1 MTLCM
6 RPMRSMRPWGGMAAV
21 ALACGLL
28 AAATAPSLA
37 QQKTAKE
44 CTQEWRAN
52 KAANQAKGITE
63 KAYVAQCR
71 SGAAAAQPTTAPA
84 AQQPAQPPARGTATA
99 PQRQPR
105 RATTAAAPAGENQFT
120 SEAQAKSRCGSDTV
134 VWVNEPTK
142 VYHFSGSK
150 RFGNTKQGAYMCER
164 DAQAAGDRAAK
175 NEKHP

>member
-1 MTLCM
+1 MTL
-6 RPMRSMRPWGGMAAV
+6 RMRPWGGMAAA
-21 ALACGLL
+21 ALACGLI
-28 AAATAPSLA
+28 AAATVPSLA

-44 CTQEWRAN
+44 CTAEWRAN

-63 KAYVAQCR
+63 KAFVAQCR
-71 SGAAAAQPTTAPA
+71 SGAAAAQPTAAPA
-84 AQQPAQPPARGTATA
+84 AQQPAQAPATGTATA

-120 SEAQAKSRCGSDTV
+120 SEAQAKARCGSDTV

-150 RFGNTKQGAYMCER
+150 RFGNTKQGTFMCER